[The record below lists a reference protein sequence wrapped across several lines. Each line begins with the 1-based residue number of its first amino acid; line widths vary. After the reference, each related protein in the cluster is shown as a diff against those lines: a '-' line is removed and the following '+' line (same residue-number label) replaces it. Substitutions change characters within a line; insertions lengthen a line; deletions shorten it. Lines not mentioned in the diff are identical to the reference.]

1 MSNNEQDIGV
11 LAVLLER
18 LETQRLPR
26 ALDLQAKVS
35 RGERLDD
42 FDLAFLQEVITDTA
56 QIKPLIDRHPEAQE
70 ICAKMIALYHEIT
83 TRGLANEKP
92 A

>member
-1 MSNNEQDIGV
+1 MSNNQQDTGV

-26 ALDLQAKVS
+26 ALQLQAKVS
-35 RGERLDD
+35 AGERLDD
-42 FDLAFLQEVITDTA
+42 FDLAFLQEVFADTA
-56 QIKPLIDRHPEAQE
+56 QVKPLIDRHPEAQE

-83 TRGLANEKP
+83 AKGLANEKG
-92 A
+92 